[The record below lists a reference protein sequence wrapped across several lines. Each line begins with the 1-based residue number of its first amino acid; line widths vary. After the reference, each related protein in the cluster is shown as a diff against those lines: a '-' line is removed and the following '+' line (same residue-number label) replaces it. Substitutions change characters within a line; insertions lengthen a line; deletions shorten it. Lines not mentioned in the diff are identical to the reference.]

1 MEHSKRITEIV
12 KEKIE
17 KRKKDRIGRQS
28 AISYDFSK
36 YHNQF
41 HEMVSKEEK
50 AFREMEQKK
59 EEERKKLKQQQ
70 EEYDKAVRE
79 NFKPKVS
86 EAKRIEL

>member
-1 MEHSKRITEIV
+1 MRGAPIKRAELLEHSKRITEIV

-41 HEMVSKEEK
+41 HEMVTKEEK
-50 AFREMEQKK
+50 VYKEMEQKK
-59 EEERKKLKQQQ
+59 DEERKKL
-70 EEYDKAVRE
+70 R
-79 NFKPKVS
+79 
-86 EAKRIEL
+86 